1 MAVKDGSVETSL
13 EFAVAHG
20 HRRLVAAM
28 NASVSPDTDGQHNI
42 VGRKRVCQLPR
53 IKPRASAEAGRMK
66 E

>member
-53 IKPRASAEAGRMK
+53 IKPRASAEVWRKK